1 MIVITGVDVEQIN
14 TLQLTDLERE
24 IVNQKKNSE
33 IVYRYVS
40 LEALEFELKT
50 RTAIIDAAK
59 ALKAS
64 DATFAVFKN
73 SRCNNQFWSRTDNG
87 GFRLNSG
94 VRPSVGIKDIFE
106 NGQLYAFECATAM
119 VITLY
124 KATLTVL
131 KKDVFDVYFQDLYLR
146 DWNYDSDLQLKII
159 EHKNEVIPG
168 DIVYFKNPDHNPATP
183 EWQGENA
190 VYLGNGLYYGHG
202 MGIKPAEGS
211 IASLNKRRIPG
222 STTSAYLS
230 DEVVHP
236 DFEYLRKLS
245 TSRSRQIVDSN
256 DTEDV
261 IIARIGTYVFT
272 FNNKIKKDL

>member
-1 MIVITGVDVEQIN
+1 MIMITGVDVEQIN
-14 TLQLTDLERE
+14 TLQLTDIERD
-24 IVNQKKNSE
+24 IVNQKKKSE

-40 LEALEFELKT
+40 LEALEFELKM
-50 RTAIIDAAK
+50 RSAIINAGK

-73 SRCNNQFWSRTDNG
+73 SRCNEQLWTRTDSG
-87 GFRLNSG
+87 GFRLISG
-94 VRPSVGIKDIFE
+94 MRPSIGINDIFK
-106 NGQLYAFECATAM
+106 NGQLYSFECATAM
-119 VITLY
+119 IITLY
-124 KATLTVL
+124 KATLRVL
-131 KKDVFDVYFQDLYLR
+131 KKDIFDVYFQDLYLR

-159 EHKNEVIPG
+159 EHNNEVFPG

-222 STTSAYLS
+222 STTSAYLT

-236 DFEYLRKLS
+236 DFEYLRNLS
-245 TSRSRQIVDSN
+245 TSRHLLLGNDHTEEEETIV
-256 DTEDV
+256 
-261 IIARIGTYVFT
+261 ARIGAHMYTVYS
-272 FNNKIKKDL
+272 N

>member
-14 TLQLTDLERE
+14 TLQLTDVERD
-24 IVNQKKNSE
+24 IVNQKKKSE
-33 IVYRYVS
+33 RVYRYVS
-40 LEALEFELKT
+40 LEALDFELKM
-50 RTAIIDAAK
+50 RTAIIDAGK

-73 SRCNNQFWSRTDNG
+73 SRCNDEFWTRTDNG
-87 GFRLNSG
+87 GFRLNRG
-94 VRPSVGIKDIFE
+94 IRPSVGINDIFK

-119 VITLY
+119 IITLY

-131 KKDVFDVYFQDLYLR
+131 KKDIFDVYFQDLYLR
-146 DWNYDSDLQLKII
+146 DWNYDSDLQLKMV
-159 EHKNEVIPG
+159 EHNNEVFPG

-190 VYLGNGLYYGHG
+190 VYLGDGLYFGHG

-245 TSRSRQIVDSN
+245 TSRNHLLVGSNHAEGVIV
-256 DTEDV
+256 
-261 IIARIGTYVFT
+261 ARIGTHMYTV
-272 FNNKIKKDL
+272 KKK